1 MNAGFDT
8 IPFTDPDQA
17 EQILNR
23 LLESA
28 RPGLEDNLGRFLA
41 ECPDPSAALLRLD
54 RFLEAAVQPRTVLEL
69 MGMAPRFTRLVV
81 TILGQS
87 HYLTDIVCRNPEYM
101 LWLWEE
107 AELEDARPRE
117 AMCAEIREQIAAFD
131 SFESQGR
138 CLRRFKR
145 REILRIGVR
154 DLFVHASVA
163 SVTEDLANLAEAA
176 LEAAVDRGRRRLTE
190 RFGEPMEADGETQAR
205 FTVLGMGKL
214 GGRELNFSSD
224 IDLIFLFSAGGETTG
239 GTSGNVSNQEYFQ
252 KLGEWIVKALSENT
266 SEGLVFRVDMRLR
279 PHGRMAP
286 LSVSL
291 DGAMFYYEHQG
302 QAWER
307 QALIKARPVAGDQDL
322 GLAFIKQA
330 RPFAFPRYFDD
341 ETLEEIRN
349 TKQQMEDLVRERGQ
363 SETEVK
369 LGRGGIRDIEF
380 TVQMLQLLNGGRIPA
395 LRTPNTLEAIHQLG
409 LHDIIRPFEADTLAR
424 NYAFLR
430 RVEHRLQIEGSQ
442 QVHDLPSDEKQLDAF
457 ARRLGYESGPSFMT
471 AYRERAAMTRRVL
484 EQFLAAK
491 GAGDLWVMDLLNPQG
506 EGESGLERLTAKGFS
521 EPARV
526 RDELQQ
532 LYRGPRE
539 APHNLHT
546 RQSFAA
552 VAPGLIK
559 ALAECIDPDAA
570 LLRLSQLI
578 HNIKAPT
585 ALYDLL
591 RTSPKLTTYLV
602 TLLANSEYL
611 TEILT
616 RDPGLFDTFG
626 YKGALDHPATRQHL
640 DDQLN
645 GLLNALTSAAAPYR
659 LKDGEMLRIGMRDL
673 FTGAGITEI
682 CAELTLLAEVILA
695 HMLGKAREAAA
706 RRFGEAEGGFAILGL
721 GKMGGREI
729 GYGSDLDVI
738 FVHDG
743 EAQPPENVSPAEYYT
758 YLASQLGR
766 MLKESTS
773 HGSLYELDARL
784 RPEGSSGPLVV
795 SHGRFEAYYRHEA
808 HPWERLALMKARAVA
823 GDSPFLER
831 MGELATEIAFAQPL
845 DAASLVHIEDIRQK
859 IAASAKPFD
868 LKKQEGGIVE
878 LEFAVRLLQ
887 LRHAEENPALKR
899 ADVTGAL
906 DCLREGGYLDEADAD
921 TLSSAYKLY
930 RRIENRIRMMRGR
943 PGSAL
948 PEDENA
954 QQDLARRLGLEGDLS
969 AIVRTEQT
977 RVRAIYQQI
986 LAALQDEAQ

>member
-1 MNAGFDT
+1 MHTVFDA

-17 EQILNR
+17 EKILER
-23 LLESA
+23 LLEPA
-28 RPGLEDNLGRFLA
+28 RPGLEENLGQSLA

-54 RFLEAAVQPRTVLEL
+54 RYLEAAVNPRTVLEL
-69 MGMAPRFTRLVV
+69 MGMAPRFARLVV
-81 TILGQS
+81 TIFSQS
-87 HYLTDIVCRNPEYM
+87 QFLTDIVCRNPEYM

-107 AELEDARPRE
+107 AELENARPRE

-131 SFESQGR
+131 SFESQCR

-145 REILRIGVR
+145 REILRIAVR
-154 DLFVHASVA
+154 DLFEHASVA

-176 LEAAVDRGRRRLTE
+176 LEAAVDRGRHRLTE
-190 RFGEPMEADGETQAR
+190 RFGEPMEGDGETPAR

-224 IDLIFLFSAGGETTG
+224 IDLVFIFSAGGETTG
-239 GTSGNVSNQEYFQ
+239 GTSKSVSNHEYFQ
-252 KLGEWIVKALSENT
+252 KLGEWIAKALSDNT
-266 SEGLVFRVDMRLR
+266 SEGVVFRVDMRLR

-286 LSVSL
+286 LAVSL
-291 DGAMFYYEHQG
+291 DGAMFYYENQG

-307 QALIKARPVAGDQDL
+307 QALIKARPVAGDHEL
-322 GLAFIKQA
+322 GSAFIEQT

-349 TKQQMEDLVRERGQ
+349 TKQQMEDLVRQRGQ

-409 LHDIIRPFEADTLAR
+409 LHDIVRPFEADTLAR

-442 QVHDLPSDEKQLDAF
+442 QIHALPSDEKQLGAF
-457 ARRLGYESGPSFMT
+457 ARRMGYESGQHFM
-471 AYRERAAMTRRVL
+471 AEYRERAAMTRRVL

-491 GAGDLWVMDLLNPQG
+491 GSGDLWVMDLLNPQG
-506 EGESGLERLTAKGFS
+506 EGEAGLERLSAMGFGDPAK
-521 EPARV
+521 V

-532 LYRGPRE
+532 LYQGPRE
-539 APHNLHT
+539 DPHTLHT

-552 VAPGLIK
+552 VAPGVIK
-559 ALAECIDPDAA
+559 ALAECIDPDGA

-578 HNIKAPT
+578 RNIKAPN

-591 RTSPKLTTYLV
+591 RTTPKLTTYLV
-602 TLLANSEYL
+602 TLLANSQYL

-616 RDPGLFDTFG
+616 RDPGLFETFG
-626 YKGALDHPATRQHL
+626 YNGALDHPATREHL
-640 DDQLN
+640 KKQLVS
-645 GLLNALTSAAAPYR
+645 LLHAFKPEAAPYR

-673 FTGAGITEI
+673 FTGADITEI

-695 HMLGKAREAAA
+695 HMLDKAREAAV

-738 FVHDG
+738 FVYDG
-743 EAQPPENVSPAEYYT
+743 DASPPENVSPAEYYT

-766 MLKESTS
+766 MLKESTP

-795 SHGRFEAYYRHEA
+795 SHGRFESYYRHEA
-808 HPWERLALMKARAVA
+808 HPWERLALMKARTVA
-823 GDSPFLER
+823 GDSPFAER
-831 MGELATEIAFAQPL
+831 MGELASAIAFAQPL
-845 DAASLVHIEDIRQK
+845 DAASLAHIEDIRQK
-859 IAASAKPFD
+859 IAGSAKPFD

-887 LRHAEENPALKR
+887 LRHAGEDPALQR

-906 DCLREGGYLDEADAD
+906 DRLRERGDLDEADAD

-930 RRIENRIRMMRGR
+930 RRIENRIRMMHGR

-954 QQDLARRLGLEGDLS
+954 QRDLARRLGLEGDLP
-969 AIVRTEQT
+969 AIVHAEQAN
-977 RVRAIYQQI
+977 VRAIYQRI
-986 LAALQDEAQ
+986 LEQLQQEAG